1 MYGGDYMNVYII
13 KSKHQ
18 YLYIS
23 YSRFLSILVKIY
35 YIALAIIGVN
45 NVIDRILSVKYIIT
59 LPGIF
64 GIHAV
69 YISPTPIIQIH

>member
-18 YLYIS
+18 CLCIS

-35 YIALAIIGVN
+35 YVVLAISGVN

-59 LPGIF
+59 LPGIL
-64 GIHAV
+64 GIHGV